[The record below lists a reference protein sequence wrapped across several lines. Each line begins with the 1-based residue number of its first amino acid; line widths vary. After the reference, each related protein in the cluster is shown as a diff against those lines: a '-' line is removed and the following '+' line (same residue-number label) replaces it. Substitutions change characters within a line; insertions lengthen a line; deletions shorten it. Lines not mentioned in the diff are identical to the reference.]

1 MLNDNEHNVIS
12 SVLLIPRVIVW
23 MVYMCNFSTIL
34 ICKMTSILLWTRT
47 LFIISLISLA
57 EHLSQ
62 ENILSSLYLRVII
75 SLVDK

>member
-12 SVLLIPRVIVW
+12 SVLLIPRVVW

-47 LFIISLISLA
+47 LFIISLISLT